1 MTRSSKALFGLG
13 QIVRHRDGGF
23 RGVIVDVDPVYG
35 GPSSEPGPAVTD
47 QPFYSVLAAGP
58 DGGFIVYAAEA
69 VLEHE
74 PEVDGGLSRAEEARW
89 FTVDKRGHHAPRT
102 QSIH

>member
-1 MTRSSKALFGLG
+1 MTRSTTALFGLG

-23 RGVIVDVDPVYG
+23 RGVVIDVDPVYG
-35 GPSSEPGPAVTD
+35 GPPNEPGPLHAD

-69 VLEHE
+69 VLEHD
-74 PEVDGGLSRAEEARW
+74 PGADALTRTEEARW
-89 FTVDKRGHHAPRT
+89 FTLDKRGHHAPKS
-102 QSIH
+102 QAIH